1 MRLSH
6 KVYAKLFRIINIISK
21 STSLVNYF
29 ISPVF
34 VLTTQTGLCQHL
46 SDVHNHR
53 LLISWHDRTVTS
65 HCQSP
70 SALIHM
76 LISDTPGYRLCLC
89 STLCCSL
96 IMPRVNVNLML
107 LHSKLFPLDRH
118 DIHIPSSHRLKALCI
133 QYKIWKKVHKNSV
146 FKSWHLSWLLINHK
160 T

>member
-1 MRLSH
+1 MGEVIIGRNAVVTH
-6 KVYAKLFRIINIISK
+6 KVYAELFRIIIISK
-21 STSLVNYF
+21 STSLVNYL

-65 HCQSP
+65 HCKSP

-96 IMPRVNVNLML
+96 IMPRVNVIPML
-107 LHSKLFPLDRH
+107 LHSKLFPQDHR
-118 DIHIPSSHRLKALCI
+118 DIHIPSSHRLTALCI
-133 QYKIWKKVHKNSV
+133 QYISADIKAGC
-146 FKSWHLSWLLINHK
+146 
-160 T
+160 

>member
-6 KVYAKLFRIINIISK
+6 KVYAKLFRIIIIISK

-29 ISPVF
+29 ISPAF

-46 SDVHNHR
+46 SDVHNHQ
-53 LLISWHDRTVTS
+53 LLITWHDRTVTS

-89 STLCCSL
+89 SPLCCSL
-96 IMPRVNVNLML
+96 IMPRVNVNLIL
-107 LHSKLFPLDRH
+107 LHSKLFPLDH
-118 DIHIPSSHRLKALCI
+118 QDIHIPSSHRLTALYI
-133 QYKIWKKVHKNSV
+133 QYNIWKKVHKNSV